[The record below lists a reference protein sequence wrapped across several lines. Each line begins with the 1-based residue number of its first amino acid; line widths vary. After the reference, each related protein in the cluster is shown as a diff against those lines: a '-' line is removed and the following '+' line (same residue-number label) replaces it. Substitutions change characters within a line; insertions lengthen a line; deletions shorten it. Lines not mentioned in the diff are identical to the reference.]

1 MLQVEVAAA
10 GDAEMAAKAVER
22 RLHSALREKGK
33 LRIVV
38 GRQLRR
44 GDVAIIDF
52 AIARTDRSPDGEPV
66 LGSEKRGMQ
75 LDTMLAED
83 TINIPGALALAIFL
97 PRVCSGAWWFRACL
111 QHFGWP
117 LQCTLTCTWT
127 LHLKGPVTLSHQSR
141 FSACV
146 R

>member
-22 RLHSALREKGK
+22 RLQSALREKGK

-38 GRQLRR
+38 GRELRR

-52 AIARTDRSPDGEPV
+52 AIARTDRSGDGEPV

-75 LDTMLAED
+75 LDTTLAED
-83 TINIPGALALAIFL
+83 TINIPGALLTRTSWA
-97 PRVCSGAWWFRACL
+97 
-111 QHFGWP
+111 
-117 LQCTLTCTWT
+117 TL
-127 LHLKGPVTLSHQSR
+127 LQSR
-141 FSACV
+141 VWLQRLLAAFTLAVMV
-146 R
+146 RPYKQVNLALKRP